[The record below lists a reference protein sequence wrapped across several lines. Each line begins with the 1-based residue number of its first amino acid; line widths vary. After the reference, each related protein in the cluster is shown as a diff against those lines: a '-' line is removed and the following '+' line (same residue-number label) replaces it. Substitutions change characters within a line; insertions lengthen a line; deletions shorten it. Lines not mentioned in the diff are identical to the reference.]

1 MPYNPDTG
9 RHDHRS
15 DAWQNT
21 NKLEMRAEEDAD
33 ETAKPTRLGRPTL
46 PTPLTHKIEEEGF
59 TQLQFESTWRHIT
72 AYRFDESAERGKQ
85 LAVENGHSDSKS
97 AELLL
102 VNPGPHGNGYNVCT
116 KCGFVNMKAD
126 TPNAHNRPYAI
137 ERTKV
142 EHFVR
147 QKKTKEVEAKQKQVD
162 EEQEEEKKA
171 ELLLELTNYN
181 QMQKMIFNLRSE
193 LCGGLMGVP
202 EKPCKHVQERLPQKK
217 TIRTFALE

>member
-1 MPYNPDTG
+1 
-9 RHDHRS
+9 
-15 DAWQNT
+15 
-21 NKLEMRAEEDAD
+21 
-33 ETAKPTRLGRPTL
+33 
-46 PTPLTHKIEEEGF
+46 
-59 TQLQFESTWRHIT
+59 
-72 AYRFDESAERGKQ
+72 
-85 LAVENGHSDSKS
+85 
-97 AELLL
+97 
-102 VNPGPHGNGYNVCT
+102 
-116 KCGFVNMKAD
+116 MKAD

-147 QKKTKEVEAKQKQVD
+147 QKKTKEIEAKQKQVH
-162 EEQEEEKKA
+162 EEQEEEKKPNSYWSS
-171 ELLLELTNYN
+171 TNYK